1 MEQPASTVRHEA
13 EVGRRHT
20 PDFGGRT
27 LVLELELFLLSF
39 VSTGL
44 SVAGLIPMWLG
55 VVGNTVFLYAL
66 YTVVH
71 EAVHANISSR
81 RKNLRWI
88 DPLAGIIA
96 CAPLWLNYHQHKRQH
111 MAHHAHTNEDDDPDI
126 YARGSFL
133 GWVFLRLP
141 VALIS
146 YFNPVQLY
154 RDCGRFNC
162 TRREYAYTFTSF
174 TTYSLIVIGLLAMG
188 YWREVL
194 FLWFIPWWIGQTA
207 MLTFFTWTPHHD
219 HHETGRYRNTRV
231 SLFPFANFLLQ
242 GQNYHLIHHMM
253 PAVPYYRYKPVFDE
267 LRPVLEAKGVR
278 IEGLVPDRRNERP
291 ALSGEALR

>member
-27 LVLELELFLLSF
+27 LVLELELFLLFF

-194 FLWFIPWWIGQTA
+194 FLCNCPGG
-207 MLTFFTWTPHHD
+207 LGP
-219 HHETGRYRNTRV
+219 TR
-231 SLFPFANFLLQ
+231 
-242 GQNYHLIHHMM
+242 
-253 PAVPYYRYKPVFDE
+253 
-267 LRPVLEAKGVR
+267 
-278 IEGLVPDRRNERP
+278 
-291 ALSGEALR
+291 GEACR

>member
-1 MEQPASTVRHEA
+1 M
-13 EVGRRHT
+13 
-20 PDFGGRT
+20 
-27 LVLELELFLLSF
+27 
-39 VSTGL
+39 
-44 SVAGLIPMWLG
+44 
-55 VVGNTVFLYAL
+55 YAL
-66 YTVVH
+66 TPQHRPYRDGRFT
-71 EAVHANISSR
+71 EPEPILS
-81 RKNLRWI
+81 WI

-174 TTYSLIVIGLLAMG
+174 TTSAKAAVACRCAPISGTSIV
-188 YWREVL
+188 R
-194 FLWFIPWWIGQTA
+194 
-207 MLTFFTWTPHHD
+207 
-219 HHETGRYRNTRV
+219 
-231 SLFPFANFLLQ
+231 
-242 GQNYHLIHHMM
+242 M
-253 PAVPYYRYKPVFDE
+253 PAS
-267 LRPVLEAKGVR
+267 AS
-278 IEGLVPDRRNERP
+278 P
-291 ALSGEALR
+291 ATSTAVNRGRHQP